1 MLKVSLDVVPT
12 LNAALIPLSPNKEA
26 IQRLLVDGKI
36 GLVSPNQNLGTKTA
50 GGLSSDD
57 LSLVTFFAHEDVQL
71 LIGSTA
77 KYVDTISECQL
88 KDEGYCNH
96 NLKTRVTGEGAIR
109 LCWHH
114 DNMADDS
121 HQAFSIA
128 RKNTVRH
135 GLMVVSRQ
143 LHGEV
148 RRITD
153 VDLCWWAV
161 RNDVYSLLPQPV
173 LDRQFK
179 REEGSKRVGVL
190 GNVDTDA
197 RYVFEGQREQ
207 LQRLAKPVLKL
218 VIDDDPP
225 AMYLRKPK
233 PIRWV
238 SEKYLSFVR
247 KLPCRV
253 CGKAAGIAHHLIG
266 HGEGNMGSKASDLF
280 TMPLCHDHH
289 QELHRDVHSWE
300 CLHGDQLWHV
310 KETIKKALIVG
321 AVCIDK

>member
-1 MLKVSLDVVPT
+1 M
-12 LNAALIPLSPNKEA
+12 
-26 IQRLLVDGKI
+26 LVDGKI
-36 GLVSPNQNLGTKTA
+36 GLVSPNQRLATKTE

-57 LSLVTFFAHEDVQL
+57 LSLVAFFAHDDVQL

-161 RNDVYSLLPQPV
+161 RNDVYSLLPQSV

-197 RYVFEGQREQ
+197 RYVFEGQHEQ

-225 AMYLRKPK
+225 AMYLRTGFANP
-233 PIRWV
+233 
-238 SEKYLSFVR
+238 L
-247 KLPCRV
+247 
-253 CGKAAGIAHHLIG
+253 
-266 HGEGNMGSKASDLF
+266 GE
-280 TMPLCHDHH
+280 
-289 QELHRDVHSWE
+289 
-300 CLHGDQLWHV
+300 
-310 KETIKKALIVG
+310 
-321 AVCIDK
+321 

>member
-36 GLVSPNQNLGTKTA
+36 GLVSPNQRLATKTA

-57 LSLVTFFAHEDVQL
+57 LSLVAFFAHEAVQR
-71 LIGSTA
+71 LIGSTPR
-77 KYVDTISECQL
+77 YVDTISECQL

-121 HQAFSIA
+121 HPAFSIA

-135 GLMVVSRQ
+135 GLMAVSRQ

-148 RRITD
+148 KRITD
-153 VDLCWWAV
+153 VDLCWWSV
-161 RNDVYSLLPQPV
+161 RNEVYSLLPQSV

-179 REEGSKRVGVL
+179 REEGCKRVGVL

-207 LQRLAKPVLKL
+207 LERLAKPVLKL

-233 PIRWV
+233 PIRWE

-253 CGKAAGIAHHLIG
+253 CGKTAGISHHLID
-266 HGEGNMGSKASDLF
+266 HGEGKMGSKASDLF
-280 TMPLCHDHH
+280 TIPLCNEHH

>member
-36 GLVSPNQNLGTKTA
+36 GLVSPNQRLATKTV

-57 LSLVTFFAHEDVQL
+57 LSLVAFFAHEEVQL
-71 LIGSTA
+71 LIGRTA
-77 KYVDTISECQL
+77 RYVDTISECQL
-88 KDEGYCNH
+88 KDDGYCNH

-161 RNDVYSLLPQPV
+161 RNDVYSLLPQSV

-197 RYVFEGQREQ
+197 RYVFETQCDQ
-207 LQRLAKPVLKL
+207 LKRLVKPVLKL

-233 PIRWV
+233 PIRWE

-253 CGKAAGIAHHLIG
+253 CGKTAGIAHHLIG
-266 HGEGNMGSKASDLF
+266 HGEGKMGSKSSDMF
-280 TMPLCHDHH
+280 TIPLCHVHH
-289 QELHRDVHSWE
+289 QNLHLDMNAWE
-300 CLHGDQLWHV
+300 GQHGDQLWHV
-310 KETIKKALIVG
+310 KETINRALVVG
-321 AVCIDK
+321 AIE

>member
-36 GLVSPNQNLGTKTA
+36 GLVSPNQRLATKTV

-57 LSLVTFFAHEDVQL
+57 LSLVAFFAHDEVQL
-71 LIGSTA
+71 LIGRTA
-77 KYVDTISECQL
+77 RYVDTISECQL
-88 KDEGYCNH
+88 KDDGYCNH

-128 RKNTVRH
+128 RKNTVRY

-161 RNDVYSLLPQPV
+161 RNDVYPLLPLTV

-190 GNVDTDA
+190 GSVETDA
-197 RYVFEGQREQ
+197 RYVFESQCDQ
-207 LQRLAKPVLKL
+207 LKRLAKPVLKL

-233 PIRWV
+233 PIRWE

-253 CGKAAGIAHHLIG
+253 CGKTAGIAHHLIG
-266 HGEGNMGSKASDLF
+266 HGEGKMGGKASDMF
-280 TMPLCHDHH
+280 TFPLCHEHH
-289 QELHRDVHSWE
+289 QQLHHDVNTWE
-300 CLHGDQLWHV
+300 RQHGDQLWHV
-310 KETIKKALIVG
+310 KETINRALVVG
-321 AVCIDK
+321 ALG

>member
-36 GLVSPNQNLGTKTA
+36 GLVSPNQRLSTKTV

-57 LSLVTFFAHEDVQL
+57 LSLVAFFAHEEVQL
-71 LIGSTA
+71 LIGRTA
-77 KYVDTISECQL
+77 RYVDTISECQL
-88 KDEGYCNH
+88 KDDGYCNH

-128 RKNTVRH
+128 RKNTVCH
-135 GLMVVSRQ
+135 GLKVVSRQ

-161 RNDVYSLLPQPV
+161 RNDVYSLLPKTV

-179 REEGSKRVGVL
+179 REEGSRRVGVL
-190 GNVDTDA
+190 GSVDTDA
-197 RYVFEGQREQ
+197 RYVFESQCDQ
-207 LQRLAKPVLKL
+207 LKRLAKPVLKL

-233 PIRWV
+233 PIRWE

-253 CGKAAGIAHHLIG
+253 CGKTAGIAHHLIG
-266 HGEGNMGSKASDLF
+266 HGEGKMGSKSSDMF
-280 TMPLCHDHH
+280 TIPLCHEHH
-289 QELHRDVHSWE
+289 QNLHLDMNVWE
-300 CLHGDQLWHV
+300 DQHGDQLWHV
-310 KETIKKALIVG
+310 KETINRALVVG
-321 AVCIDK
+321 AVE

>member
-36 GLVSPNQNLGTKTA
+36 GLVSPNQNLATKTA

-57 LSLVTFFAHEDVQL
+57 LSLVAFFAHEDVQL

-88 KDEGYCNH
+88 KGEGYCNH

-161 RNDVYSLLPQPV
+161 RNDVYSLLPQSV

-233 PIRWV
+233 PIRWE

-253 CGKAAGIAHHLIG
+253 CGKTAGISHHLIG
-266 HGEGNMGSKASDLF
+266 HGEGKMGSKASDLF
-280 TMPLCHDHH
+280 TIPLCHGHH
-289 QELHRDVHSWE
+289 QELHRDVNTWE
-300 CLHGDQLWHV
+300 RQHGDQLWHV
-310 KETIKKALIVG
+310 KETINRALVVG
-321 AVCIDK
+321 AVG

>member
-1 MLKVSLDVVPT
+1 
-12 LNAALIPLSPNKEA
+12 
-26 IQRLLVDGKI
+26 
-36 GLVSPNQNLGTKTA
+36 
-50 GGLSSDD
+50 
-57 LSLVTFFAHEDVQL
+57 
-71 LIGSTA
+71 
-77 KYVDTISECQL
+77 
-88 KDEGYCNH
+88 
-96 NLKTRVTGEGAIR
+96 
-109 LCWHH
+109 
-114 DNMADDS
+114 MADDS

-280 TMPLCHDHH
+280 TIPLCHDHH

>member
-1 MLKVSLDVVPT
+1 VIKVDIDIVPT
-12 LNAALIPLSPNKEA
+12 LNAAVIALTPNT
-26 IQRLLVDGKI
+26 QSLTSLLVDGKI
-36 GLVSPNQNLGTKTA
+36 GLVSPNQRLATKTA

-57 LSLVTFFAHEDVQL
+57 SSLVAFFAHENVQL
-71 LIGSTA
+71 LIGSTV

-121 HQAFSIA
+121 HQAYSIA

-143 LHGEV
+143 LHSEV

-161 RNDVYSLLPQPV
+161 RNDVYELLPQSV
-173 LDRQFK
+173 IDRQFK
-179 REEGSKRVGVL
+179 REATVKRVGVI
-190 GNVDTDA
+190 GNIDTDA
-197 RYVFEGQREQ
+197 RYMVESQRAQ
-207 LQRLAKPVLKL
+207 LERLAKPVLKL

-233 PIRWV
+233 PIRWE

-253 CGKAAGIAHHLIG
+253 CGKTAGIAHHLIG
-266 HGEGNMGSKASDLF
+266 HGEGKMGSKASDMF
-280 TMPLCHDHH
+280 TFPLCNEHH
-289 QELHRDVHSWE
+289 QELHRDMNTWE
-300 CLHGDQLWHV
+300 RQHGDQLWHV
-310 KETIKKALIVG
+310 KETINRALVVG
-321 AVCIDK
+321 AVG

>member
-12 LNAALIPLSPNKEA
+12 LDAALIPLSPNKEA

-36 GLVSPNQNLGTKTA
+36 GLVSPNQRLATKTA

-57 LSLVTFFAHEDVQL
+57 LSLVAFFAHEDVQL

-121 HQAFSIA
+121 HPAFSIA

-135 GLMVVSRQ
+135 GLMAVSRQ

-148 RRITD
+148 KRITD
-153 VDLCWWAV
+153 VDLCWWSV
-161 RNDVYSLLPQPV
+161 RNEVYSLLPQSV

-179 REEGSKRVGVL
+179 REEGCKRVGVL

-233 PIRWV
+233 PIRWE

-253 CGKAAGIAHHLIG
+253 CGKTAGIAHHLIG
-266 HGEGNMGSKASDLF
+266 HGEGEMGSKASDLF
-280 TMPLCHDHH
+280 TIPLCNEHH
-289 QELHRDVHSWE
+289 QELHRDVHFWE

-310 KETIKKALIVG
+310 KETIKKAVIVG

>member
-26 IQRLLVDGKI
+26 IQSLLVDGKI
-36 GLVSPNQNLGTKTA
+36 GLVSPNQRLATKTV

-57 LSLVTFFAHEDVQL
+57 LSLVAFFAHEEVQL
-71 LIGSTA
+71 LIGRTA
-77 KYVDTISECQL
+77 RYVDTISECQL
-88 KDEGYCNH
+88 KDDGYCNH

-121 HQAFSIA
+121 HKAFSIA

-135 GLMVVSRQ
+135 GLIVVSRQ

-161 RNDVYSLLPQPV
+161 RNDVYPLLPLTV

-190 GNVDTDA
+190 GSVDTDA
-197 RYVFEGQREQ
+197 RYVFESQCDQ
-207 LQRLAKPVLKL
+207 LKRLAKPVLKL

-233 PIRWV
+233 PIRWE
-238 SEKYLSFVR
+238 SDKYLSFVR

-253 CGKAAGIAHHLIG
+253 CGKTAGIAHHLIG
-266 HGEGNMGSKASDLF
+266 HGEGKMGSKSSDMF
-280 TMPLCHDHH
+280 TIPLCHEHH
-289 QELHRDVHSWE
+289 QNLHLDMNAWE
-300 CLHGDQLWHV
+300 DQHGDQLWHV
-310 KETIKKALIVG
+310 KETINRALVVG
-321 AVCIDK
+321 AIE

>member
-12 LNAALIPLSPNKEA
+12 LNAALIPLSSNKEA

-36 GLVSPNQNLGTKTA
+36 GLVSPNQRLATKSDR
-50 GGLSSDD
+50 GLSSDD
-57 LSLVTFFAHEDVQL
+57 LSLVAFFAHEDVQL

-135 GLMVVSRQ
+135 GLMAVSRQ

-148 RRITD
+148 KRITD

-161 RNDVYSLLPQPV
+161 RNEVYSLLPQSV
-173 LDRQFK
+173 IDRQFK

-207 LQRLAKPVLKL
+207 LERLAKPVLKL

-233 PIRWV
+233 PIRWE

-253 CGKAAGIAHHLIG
+253 CGKTAGIAHHLIG
-266 HGEGNMGSKASDLF
+266 HGEGKMGSKASDLF
-280 TMPLCHDHH
+280 TIPLCNDHH
-289 QELHRDVHSWE
+289 QELHRDMNTWE
-300 CLHGDQLWHV
+300 RQHGDQLWHV
-310 KETIKKALIVG
+310 KETINRALVVG
-321 AVCIDK
+321 ALG